1 MSSAMI
7 ADERTAPAPI
17 RGIRRAA
24 FIVAIASLAIA
35 AVIGI
40 IMILTGD
47 VDEIRWKIMGTT
59 LIVGA
64 LCILALADLTL
75 VGRDVGWVGWVG
87 VLFAAVA
94 AGLAID
100 AIWSG
105 RDGPEFVFR
114 LLSTTSITAVA
125 LALACLLLQLLRH
138 RHRIVR
144 ALLPVEIVLIGVATL
159 MLVLT
164 AATDGE
170 IPGADGDWY
179 WRVFWAVLIL
189 VVLGAVV
196 LPIVGLVLRGH
207 GSGASAALTV
217 QLPADLAEAVAA
229 RAASVGRSPADYVI
243 DTVRTDVGGPP
254 AVIAEN

>member
-1 MSSAMI
+1 MGRA
-7 ADERTAPAPI
+7 AVAGGRTATAPI

-35 AVIGI
+35 AAIGI

-47 VDEIRWKIMGTT
+47 VDAVRWKIMGTT

-75 VGRDVGWVGWVG
+75 VGREVGWVGWIG

-94 AGLAID
+94 AGLAIEV
-100 AIWSG
+100 IWSE
-105 RDGPEFVFR
+105 RDGPEFLFR
-114 LLSTTSITAVA
+114 LLSTTSITAVG

-138 RHRIVR
+138 RHRVVR
-144 ALLPVEIVLIGVATL
+144 MLLPVELVLIGVATI

-164 AATDGE
+164 AATDGG
-170 IPGADGDWY
+170 IPGADGDGY
-179 WRVFWAVLIL
+179 WRAFWAVLIL

-196 LPIVGLVLRGH
+196 LPIMGLVLRGH
-207 GSGASAALTV
+207 GPTASAALTV
-217 QLPADLAEAVAA
+217 QLPADLAQAVAA
-229 RAASVGRSPADYVI
+229 RAASTGRSPADYVI
-243 DTVRTDVGGPP
+243 DTVRADLGAAAATVED
-254 AVIAEN
+254 